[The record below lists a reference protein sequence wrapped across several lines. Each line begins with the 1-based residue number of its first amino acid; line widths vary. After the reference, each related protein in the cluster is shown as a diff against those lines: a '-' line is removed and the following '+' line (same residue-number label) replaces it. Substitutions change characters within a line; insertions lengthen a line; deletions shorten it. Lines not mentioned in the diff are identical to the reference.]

1 VKIEAFSATSH
12 MNANSILLATHN
24 TIMTGTLYK
33 PGTSNTE
40 IFMSGIMQLNYRM
53 ISTANTYI
61 IPPSAIN
68 DFIYIIKD
76 PGVYQILSSFN
87 VVDLGG
93 LQGVFELKQTNG
105 LPYDT
110 TIFTFVNPMLN
121 PPQIFINSTDNS
133 KIGDYFFNIRAKFN
147 ADFPYSIDSSI
158 FRVRLLH
165 QCVRNRI
172 TG

>member
-1 VKIEAFSATSH
+1 VKIEAFSASSH
-12 MNANSILLATHN
+12 MNANSILLASHY

-33 PGTSNTE
+33 PGTSNTDV
-40 IFMSGIMQLNYRM
+40 FVSGIMQLNYRM

-61 IPPSAIN
+61 VPPSTIN

-76 PGVYQILSSFN
+76 PGVYHVLGSFN
-87 VVDLGG
+87 VNDLGG
-93 LQGVFELKQTNG
+93 LLGVFELKQTNG
-105 LPYDT
+105 LPFDT

-121 PPQIFINSTDNS
+121 PPQILINSTDNS
-133 KIGDYFFNIRAKFN
+133 KIGDYYFYIRAKFN
-147 ADFPYSIDSSI
+147 GDFPYSIDSTM
-158 FRVRLLH
+158 FRIRVLH